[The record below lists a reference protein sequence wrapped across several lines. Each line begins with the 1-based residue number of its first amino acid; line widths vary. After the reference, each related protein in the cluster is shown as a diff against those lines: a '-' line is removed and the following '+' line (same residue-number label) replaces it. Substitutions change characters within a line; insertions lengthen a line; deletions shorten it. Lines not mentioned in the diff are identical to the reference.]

1 MQTTAL
7 KSTDLARHAHVVRI
21 WRSPTRE
28 RLQRSRIVPSAAVRK
43 PPSKWTVVVAFI
55 LAVALHAGPVV
66 WVEMQQTKPTL
77 KAEAPVRVHSTEEVF
92 ETNTGTDTAGAGG
105 AKAAAD

>member
-7 KSTDLARHAHVVRI
+7 KSSDSARHAQVVRI
-21 WRSPTRE
+21 WRSPTSD
-28 RLQRSRIVPSAAVRK
+28 RLQRSRAVPSATVYK

-66 WVEMQQTKPTL
+66 WVEMQQTKPAL
-77 KAEAPVRVHSTEEVF
+77 NASAPVLIPSVEEVV
-92 ETNTGTDTAGAGG
+92 ETGPGTDTAGAGG
-105 AKAAAD
+105 AKNAAD